1 GAPDHGP
8 ATPATSGPDTG
19 WSTSVHRV
27 APRRPGV
34 RTSVRRHFR
43 VLAVLGGAAL
53 FVCALLLGMNLF

>member
-1 GAPDHGP
+1 
-8 ATPATSGPDTG
+8 ATSGPDTG